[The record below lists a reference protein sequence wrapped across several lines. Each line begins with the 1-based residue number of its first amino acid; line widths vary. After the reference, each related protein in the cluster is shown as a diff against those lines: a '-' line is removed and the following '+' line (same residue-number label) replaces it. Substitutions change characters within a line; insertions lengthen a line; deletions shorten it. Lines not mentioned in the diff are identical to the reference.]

1 MNEQASNE
9 LIYESTSVSHSNVR
23 YTKVLPINGT
33 SSIAFGATS
42 TPGPTEFLTSP
53 NACMNLARSVL
64 QWDVALGA
72 TGSANLGNVLATNP
86 LSYISRV
93 VVSLQSGQIL
103 LDLNN
108 VSRLATSTTHA
119 FSSYVDSMSNCNGTP
134 ILSTSTAAA
143 SLVPFDIVNR
153 ADTDTGLAANFYSD
167 VVVADCGPSAPR
179 EFALALGSAAALSYA
194 SYQFRFGDAFKHT
207 ILGLDKLLYFADN
220 TLSIQLYFNGHE
232 SIGWGATTVG
242 ALYPTTIAGTASL
255 TSLTMS
261 NLSLVLAQESNYD
274 LVRQVVALSRSE
286 KGIEIPVGY
295 VYAQKTNQT
304 GQQHS
309 IQYQLTQGFGNSVNF
324 IVWSPFQFQTIGD
337 KWINSFNNCIDVS
350 AHGGGVNVALSSYN
364 TYMDQLPISNSGF
377 LYDVTHGEQ
386 WFANS
391 RSLHKSMV
399 LSSADYSKHFAHFD
413 NYTSG
418 SLNSFDQTSQ
428 QGLSLKEP
436 HIYSVN
442 CNFAGAV
449 AVNHFVWIF
458 TNRILKINSAGVQL
472 V

>member
-1 MNEQASNE
+1 
-9 LIYESTSVSHSNVR
+9 
-23 YTKVLPINGT
+23 
-33 SSIAFGATS
+33 
-42 TPGPTEFLTSP
+42 
-53 NACMNLARSVL
+53 MNLARSVI

-72 TGSANLGNVLATNP
+72 TANTTTANVLSTNP

-108 VSRLATSTTHA
+108 VSRLATSTTYA
-119 FSSYVDSMSNCNGTP
+119 FTPYLDTMSNSKGLP
-134 ILSTSTAAA
+134 SLARTAVAS
-143 SLVPFDIVNR
+143 SLVPFDVINR
-153 ADTDTGLAANFYSD
+153 ADANFGPGDVNQLGAALNFVSD
-167 VVVADCGPSAPR
+167 LVVADSGPAAPR
-179 EFALALGSAAALSYA
+179 EFVVSAGVVTQAFA
-194 SYQFRFGDAFKHT
+194 SYQFRLGDAFKNT
-207 ILGLDKLLYFADN
+207 ILALDKLLYFADN
-220 TLSIQLYFNGHE
+220 TLSIQLYFNGYD
-232 SIGWGATTVG
+232 SIGWGCAT
-242 ALYPTTIAGTASL
+242 ALNTYPTSAQGINGTVSL
-255 TSLTMS
+255 TSLVMS

-295 VYAQKTNQT
+295 VYSQKTNQT

-324 IVWSPFQFQTIGD
+324 IVWSPFQFGGVGAAAGD

-350 AHGGGVNVALSSYN
+350 FHGGAANIAMTGYN
-364 TYMDQLPISNSGF
+364 TFMDQLPISNSGF
-377 LYDVTHGEQ
+377 MYDVTHGEQ
-386 WFANS
+386 WLANS

-399 LSSADYSKHFAHFD
+399 VSSGDYSKHFAHFD

-442 CNFAGAV
+442 CNFASSV